1 MAVIA
6 GPPRRRQAVSRLKQE
21 KQVTLSDDL
30 RRHFLAVGWVSP
42 MTLCSGRRL
51 QLTACLGLAK
61 VTRQR
66 KRKSGTGRALRIA
79 VGGAA
84 MAVTAYLRAV
94 AGWYGRSLDIVDVLL
109 CTAAGPGATG
119 GV

>member
-1 MAVIA
+1 M
-6 GPPRRRQAVSRLKQE
+6 
-21 KQVTLSDDL
+21 
-30 RRHFLAVGWVSP
+30 
-42 MTLCSGRRL
+42 
-51 QLTACLGLAK
+51 
-61 VTRQR
+61 
-66 KRKSGTGRALRIA
+66 
-79 VGGAA
+79 GGAA

>member
-1 MAVIA
+1 
-6 GPPRRRQAVSRLKQE
+6 
-21 KQVTLSDDL
+21 
-30 RRHFLAVGWVSP
+30 
-42 MTLCSGRRL
+42 
-51 QLTACLGLAK
+51 
-61 VTRQR
+61 
-66 KRKSGTGRALRIA
+66 
-79 VGGAA
+79 